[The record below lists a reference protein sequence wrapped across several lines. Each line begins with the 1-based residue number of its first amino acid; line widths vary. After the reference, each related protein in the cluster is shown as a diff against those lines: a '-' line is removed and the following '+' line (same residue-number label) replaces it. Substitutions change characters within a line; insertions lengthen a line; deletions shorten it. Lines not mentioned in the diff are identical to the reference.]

1 METGGRPT
9 RPSATTRTNISTS
22 FATDRENVAFDE
34 ELRKWKTYLDYRQ
47 KQEAEGRMEVQL
59 KEKQFAEAKTQ
70 VELRK
75 DYRAYQ
81 QLEVEDAK
89 QWVEFWQ
96 LQVQEFQEICAL
108 EGWTS
113 TAERYHFKTENCA
126 IPRQRSAKASP
137 ACRDAVEMGR
147 RTAFSPYRELCWL
160 NDTGVNVTPSGRSSK
175 VTEKD
180 FESSFSRFCA

>member
-1 METGGRPT
+1 VGGILAAAGARIPGNMRT
-9 RPSATTRTNISTS
+9 RR
-22 FATDRENVAFDE
+22 V
-34 ELRKWKTYLDYRQ
+34 
-47 KQEAEGRMEVQL
+47 
-59 KEKQFAEAKTQ
+59 
-70 VELRK
+70 
-75 DYRAYQ
+75 
-81 QLEVEDAK
+81 
-89 QWVEFWQ
+89 
-96 LQVQEFQEICAL
+96 
-108 EGWTS
+108 TS